1 MKQTHVLSDNVPST
15 TRGCRPRQPPPNSLL
30 HILFPFLVGW
40 PTWIGA
46 SGPRLQG
53 RSASAQPATV
63 QPLYQSQ
70 EGTLPRVPRQ
80 QAVDQP
86 STASH
91 DLAGHLDRR
100 RTERRELH
108 PQQRSFLGLV
118 FGRMPGRYRRHQGT
132 PSLQAPGQTGHH
144 HIGPVAHQACPP
156 ASSAPYT
163 PLLSWAIRF
172 SWSQRSLAEH
182 DLISRG
188 HAVVGDIEEVAI
200 LLEQPHLPFVRP
212 SSLRT
217 TITR

>member
-1 MKQTHVLSDNVPST
+1 MKKIHVLSDNVPST
-15 TRGCRPRQPPPNSLL
+15 FTQGCRPRQPPPNSLL

-70 EGTLPRVPRQ
+70 EGPLPRVPRQ

-86 STASH
+86 STTSH

-118 FGRMPGRYRRHQGT
+118 FGRMPGRYRCHQGT

-144 HIGPVAHQACPP
+144 HIGPVAHQVVHRRRQA
-156 ASSAPYT
+156 YT

-172 SWSQRSLAEH
+172 SWSQRSLAENT
-182 DLISRG
+182 ISSAGVTR
-188 HAVVGDIEEVAI
+188 
-200 LLEQPHLPFVRP
+200 
-212 SSLRT
+212 SLV
-217 TITR
+217 IAKK